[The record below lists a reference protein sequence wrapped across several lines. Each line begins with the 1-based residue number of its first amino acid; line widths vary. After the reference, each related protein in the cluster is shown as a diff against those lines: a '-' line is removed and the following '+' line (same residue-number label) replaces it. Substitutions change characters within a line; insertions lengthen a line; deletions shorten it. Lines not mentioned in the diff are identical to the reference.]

1 MGEKVF
7 SNGPREGQLLGRQK
21 NRGEDL
27 RKRLALVEE
36 NSDAIGLYRIGRG
49 LTTLRCNL
57 FYSLLRENFLCFS
70 IETISYCDSCLNSW
84 YK

>member
-1 MGEKVF
+1 MKG
-7 SNGPREGQLLGRQK
+7 NYWGGR

-27 RKRLALVEE
+27 RKRLTLVEE

-57 FYSLLRENFLCFS
+57 FCRY
-70 IETISYCDSCLNSW
+70 
-84 YK
+84 

>member
-7 SNGPREGQLLGRQK
+7 SNGPREGQLLGR

-27 RKRLALVEE
+27 RKRLTLVEE

-57 FYSLLRENFLCFS
+57 FCRY
-70 IETISYCDSCLNSW
+70 
-84 YK
+84 